1 LKPLVLSVLTANVMS
16 APTAMTKMLV
26 PMPMVLKLSLV
37 GECRTSTPVAPEEY
51 DISHDRNWG
60 CRKQLA
66 PCDGWVVS
74 EVFVDV
80 PDQRR
85 VLVALY
91 DSALPEVYGYLASR
105 CGSASVAEDLTSETF
120 LAAVDAVRR
129 ETVPDL
135 TVAWLIGVA
144 RHKLVDHW
152 RRREREERKLQALDP
167 HPGDAGKTEDPWDV
181 QLDAM
186 VAHRTLADLAPQH
199 RSALTLRYLDG
210 LPVREVASC
219 LGRTEG
225 ATEVLLVRA
234 KAAFRAHYGEEER

>member
-1 LKPLVLSVLTANVMS
+1 M
-16 APTAMTKMLV
+16 
-26 PMPMVLKLSLV
+26 
-37 GECRTSTPVAPEEY
+37 
-51 DISHDRNWG
+51 
-60 CRKQLA
+60 
-66 PCDGWVVS
+66 S
-74 EVFVDV
+74 EVSVDV

-152 RRREREERKLQALDP
+152 RRREREERKLQAVDP
-167 HPGDAGKTEDPWDV
+167 HPGDAGRTEDPWEV
-181 QLDAM
+181 QLDAL

-225 ATEVLLVRA
+225 ATEQLLVRA
-234 KAAFRAHYGEEER
+234 KAAFRTRYEGEEER

>member
-1 LKPLVLSVLTANVMS
+1 
-16 APTAMTKMLV
+16 
-26 PMPMVLKLSLV
+26 
-37 GECRTSTPVAPEEY
+37 
-51 DISHDRNWG
+51 
-60 CRKQLA
+60 
-66 PCDGWVVS
+66 VVS
-74 EVFVDV
+74 EVSFDR

-85 VLVALY
+85 ALVALY

-129 ETVPDL
+129 GTVPDL

-152 RRREREERKLQALDP
+152 RRREVEERALKAVDP
-167 HPGDAGKTEDPWDV
+167 HPGDEGTVTEDRWDV
-181 QLDAM
+181 QLDKLE
-186 VAHRTLADLAPQH
+186 AHRTLADLAPQH

-219 LGRTEG
+219 LGRTPG

-234 KAAFRAHYGEEER
+234 KAAFRAAYEGAGDHGEEER

>member
-1 LKPLVLSVLTANVMS
+1 MN
-16 APTAMTKMLV
+16 
-26 PMPMVLKLSLV
+26 
-37 GECRTSTPVAPEEY
+37 E
-51 DISHDRNWG
+51 
-60 CRKQLA
+60 
-66 PCDGWVVS
+66 VS
-74 EVFVDV
+74 FDV

-85 VLVALY
+85 VLVGLY
-91 DSALPEVYGYLASR
+91 DSAMPEVYGYLASR

-120 LAAVDAVRR
+120 LAAVDAVRLGK
-129 ETVPDL
+129 VPDL

-152 RRREREERKLQALDP
+152 RRREREERKLKAVDP
-167 HPGDAGKTEDPWDV
+167 HPGDESRAEDPWDI
-181 QLDAM
+181 QLDALM
-186 VAHRTLADLAPQH
+186 AHRTLADLAPQH

-234 KAAFRAHYGEEER
+234 KAAFRAHYEGDVR

>member
-1 LKPLVLSVLTANVMS
+1 MS
-16 APTAMTKMLV
+16 EPTA
-26 PMPMVLKLSLV
+26 S
-37 GECRTSTPVAPEEY
+37 
-51 DISHDRNWG
+51 
-60 CRKQLA
+60 
-66 PCDGWVVS
+66 
-74 EVFVDV
+74 

-85 VLVALY
+85 ALIDLY
-91 DSALPEVYGYLASR
+91 DRALPEVYGYLASR

-129 ETVPDL
+129 GTVPDL

-152 RRREREERKLQALDP
+152 RRQGREHAAEAP
-167 HPGDAGKTEDPWDV
+167 TEMSVDDWDV
-181 QLDAM
+181 RLDQLA
-186 VAHRTLADLAPQH
+186 AHATLADLGPHH

-210 LPVREVASC
+210 LPVREVAAC

-234 KAAFRAHYGEEER
+234 RSAFRARYENGRER

>member
-1 LKPLVLSVLTANVMS
+1 M
-16 APTAMTKMLV
+16 
-26 PMPMVLKLSLV
+26 
-37 GECRTSTPVAPEEY
+37 GR
-51 DISHDRNWG
+51 
-60 CRKQLA
+60 
-66 PCDGWVVS
+66 VVN
-74 EVFVDV
+74 EVSFGV

-85 VLVALY
+85 ELVSLY

-105 CGSASVAEDLTSETF
+105 CGSATVAEDLASETF
-120 LAAVDAVRR
+120 LAAVDAVQRR
-129 ETVPDL
+129 AVPDL

-152 RRREREERKLQALDP
+152 RKREREERKLKAVEAQP
-167 HPGDAGKTEDPWDV
+167 PGDTADQWDI

-225 ATEVLLVRA
+225 ATEALLVRA
-234 KAAFRAHYGEEER
+234 KAAFRTHYEGEDAR